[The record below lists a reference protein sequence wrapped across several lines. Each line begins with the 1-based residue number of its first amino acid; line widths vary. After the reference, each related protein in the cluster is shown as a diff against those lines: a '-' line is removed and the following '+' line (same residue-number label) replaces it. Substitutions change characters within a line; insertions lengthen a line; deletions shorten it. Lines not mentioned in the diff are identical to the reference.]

1 MGERLL
7 PIDEEPWRKSEFA
20 RPAMVAEPGTEPY
33 EDAAEREARKH
44 KQCNTAASPSR
55 AYLEFRH
62 GRAPGV

>member
-20 RPAMVAEPGTEPY
+20 RPVAEPGSTEPY
-33 EDAAEREARKH
+33 EDAAEREAQTR